1 MKDNS
6 AIDAKRDE
14 IKNSIA
20 ANRRDIE
27 HMEFSIDTASKELAT
42 LETDIRSL
50 QSNNEEVAAQS
61 FLDGKPKLLSD
72 HEAKITKAEARRHA
86 LQMAL
91 GGLKLRLGVLGQV
104 RGQLNR
110 QDAGFSRF
118 EALLTETLSAI
129 EEFRKVRAKLD
140 AVPKGTPEVRRM
152 ILREHELTRDLWG
165 RVPTLVKQLGV
176 MAVELDLY
184 QPVRDILTDAKVELN
199 PNKIT
204 VLEERS
210 WWIQTGSKARSA

>member
-1 MKDNS
+1 MNNK
-6 AIDAKRDE
+6 AIVDKKTE
-14 IKNSIA
+14 IADLMAS
-20 ANRRDIE
+20 NRRDIE
-27 HMEFSIDTASKELAT
+27 YIEFSIDTASKELAT
-42 LETDIRSL
+42 LETDILAL

-61 FLDGKPKLLSD
+61 FLDGRPKLLAD

-91 GGLKLRLGVLGQV
+91 GGLNLRLGVLGQV

-110 QDAGFSRF
+110 QDALFGRF

-129 EEFRKVRAKLD
+129 GEFREVRAKLD
-140 AVPKGTPEVRRM
+140 AVPRGTPEVRRT
-152 ILREHELTRDLWG
+152 ILREHELTRDTWG
-165 RVPTLVKQLGV
+165 RVPLLVKQLGV

-184 QPVRDILTDAKVELN
+184 QPIRDILTDAGVELN
-199 PNKIT
+199 PNKID
-204 VLEERS
+204 VLNERS

>member
-1 MKDNS
+1 MSNK
-6 AIDAKRDE
+6 AIVDKKTE
-14 IKNSIA
+14 IADLMAS
-20 ANRRDIE
+20 NRRDIE
-27 HMEFSIDTASKELAT
+27 YIEFSIDTASKELAT
-42 LETDIRSL
+42 LETDILAL
-50 QSNNEEVAAQS
+50 QSKNEEVAAQS

-110 QDAGFSRF
+110 QESLFGRF
-118 EALLTETLSAI
+118 EGSVRETLAAI
-129 EEFRKVRAKLD
+129 DEFREVRAKLD

-152 ILREHELTRDLWG
+152 VLREHELSRDNWG
-165 RVPTLVKQLGV
+165 RVPLLVKQLGV

-184 QPVRDILTDAKVELN
+184 QPVRDILTDAGAELN
-199 PNKIT
+199 LNKIT